1 MGPWA
6 SLTCSSCVREWSL
19 DIYSG
24 YVSYVHLQVVYA
36 CPRALYDKN
45 IKQVQD
51 FSGHRSIE
59 NLLRYLAEVED
70 TQAILGYRFHNE
82 ETIL

>member
-1 MGPWA
+1 MG
-6 SLTCSSCVREWSL
+6 LKFRL
-19 DIYSG
+19 
-24 YVSYVHLQVVYA
+24 
-36 CPRALYDKN
+36 RLYNKN

-70 TQAILGYRFHNE
+70 TEAILGYKFHKE
-82 ETIL
+82 EA

>member
-1 MGPWA
+1 MGKRFQIVSHCTKLPGEEQG
-6 SLTCSSCVREWSL
+6 LMPHYLREMDL
-19 DIYSG
+19 KFR
-24 YVSYVHLQVVYA
+24 L
-36 CPRALYDKN
+36 RLYDKN

-70 TQAILGYRFHNE
+70 TQAILGYKFHKE
-82 ETIL
+82 ET